1 MWRIII
7 LSRSEPS
14 GFRRPDKKGP
24 GCILQQTRFITM
36 CTCTGE
42 RSAALPL
49 CHVVGHDGFSGQQ
62 VRVFNVADHL
72 CGGFGA
78 QLQGVDVNR
87 GKLRSCQL
95 CKDGVIEGDDGKL
108 LRDLNPISVQ
118 RRSSQVARISS
129 LTMMPVGR
137 SGLFKRASS

>member
-1 MWRIII
+1 
-7 LSRSEPS
+7 
-14 GFRRPDKKGP
+14 
-24 GCILQQTRFITM
+24 M

-72 CGGFGA
+72 CGGLSA

-108 LRDLNPISVQ
+108 LRDLNPDIRAEAFQ
-118 RRSSQVARISS
+118 PGGQNIVADDDA
-129 LTMMPVGR
+129 GR
-137 SGLFKRASS
+137 PLRTF